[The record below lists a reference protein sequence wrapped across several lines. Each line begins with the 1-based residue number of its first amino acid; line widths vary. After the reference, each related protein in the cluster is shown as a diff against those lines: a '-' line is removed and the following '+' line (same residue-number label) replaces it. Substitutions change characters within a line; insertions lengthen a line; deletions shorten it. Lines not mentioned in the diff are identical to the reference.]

1 METPVI
7 VAIIGVLA
15 APIAAFLTW
24 FTNRKKHIAD
34 IYAALSESSQT
45 AVETMQMTMTTLHD
59 ELLDAKVKIES
70 LITENELLRQD
81 LRELKNQNI
90 LLLEENRSLR
100 SKIDQIGIQMS
111 NFHSDSS
118 DKPSLQHDN

>member
-15 APIAAFLTW
+15 APVAAFITW
-24 FTNRKKHIAD
+24 FVNRKKHIAD
-34 IYAALSESSQT
+34 IYASLSESSQT

-90 LLLEENRSLR
+90 LLLEENKALR
-100 SKIDQIGIQMS
+100 LKIDQIGIQMS
-111 NFHSDSS
+111 NFHTESS
-118 DKPSLQHDN
+118 DKPSSPHDN

>member
-15 APIAAFLTW
+15 APVAAFITW
-24 FTNRKKHIAD
+24 FVNRKKHIAD
-34 IYAALSESSQT
+34 IYASLSESSQT

-90 LLLEENRSLR
+90 LLLEENKALR
-100 SKIDQIGIQMS
+100 AKIDQIGIQMS
-111 NFHSDSS
+111 NFKTESS
-118 DKPSLQHDN
+118 DKPSSQHDN

>member
-15 APIAAFLTW
+15 APIAAFITW
-24 FTNRKKHIAD
+24 FVNRKKHIAD
-34 IYAALSESSQT
+34 IYASLSESSQT

-90 LLLEENRSLR
+90 LLLEENKALR
-100 SKIDQIGIQMS
+100 AKIDQIGIQMS
-111 NFHSDSS
+111 NFHSESS
-118 DKPSLQHDN
+118 DKQSSQHDS

>member
-7 VAIIGVLA
+7 VAIIGVLV
-15 APIAAFLTW
+15 APVAAFFTW
-24 FTNRKKHIAD
+24 FVNRKKHIAD

-90 LLLEENRSLR
+90 LLLEENKALR
-100 SKIDQIGIQMS
+100 LKIDQIGIQMS
-111 NFHSDSS
+111 NFHTESS
-118 DKPSLQHDN
+118 DKPSSPHDN

>member
-15 APIAAFLTW
+15 APVAAFITW
-24 FTNRKKHIAD
+24 FVNRKKHIAD
-34 IYAALSESSQT
+34 IYASLSESSQT

-90 LLLEENRSLR
+90 LLLEENKALR

-111 NFHSDSS
+111 NFKTESS
-118 DKPSLQHDN
+118 DKPLSQHDN

>member
-15 APIAAFLTW
+15 APVAAFFTW
-24 FTNRKKHIAD
+24 FVNRKKHIAD

-90 LLLEENRSLR
+90 LLLEENKALR

-111 NFHSDSS
+111 NFHPDSS
-118 DKPSLQHDN
+118 DKPSSQHDS